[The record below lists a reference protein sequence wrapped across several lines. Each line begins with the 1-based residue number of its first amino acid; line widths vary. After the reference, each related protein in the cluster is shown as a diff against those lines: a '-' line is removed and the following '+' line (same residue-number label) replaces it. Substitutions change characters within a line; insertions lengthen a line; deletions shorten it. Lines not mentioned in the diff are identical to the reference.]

1 MFFSYRSRHRAKVI
15 AISAVVVVAGFAA
28 WYWFGT
34 DRTGNPLRFALAAVF
49 GLLLCAVIEYVS
61 TATLGVVANRWLKL
75 VVAFA
80 LIAGTLAAV
89 AFVSLRMPA

>member
-61 TATLGVVANRWLKL
+61 TATLGVVANRWRLL
-75 VVAFA
+75 RLHLSRSECRLRA
-80 LIAGTLAAV
+80 L
-89 AFVSLRMPA
+89 RRR